1 MIAFLTLCYLGV
13 LAILV
18 ALRVLP
24 NKPIV
29 WMSTLVWSLFLFV
42 VLFVP
47 MQWGAP
53 SGPARVVTAT
63 VQIIPNVAG
72 EVTEVPVQPNV
83 PLNKGDVLFSI
94 DPTPYEAAVDA
105 TGAALAFQEQRLA
118 QYRDLAARD
127 AATRFQVEQ
136 TEAQVARLTADLRA
150 AQWNLDQTTV
160 RAPGDGF
167 VTYLALRPGQRVLS
181 MPFQPAMTF
190 LDTSERVV
198 GVQLH
203 QIYLRHV
210 APGQPVELTF
220 KTRPGQVFSGTVQA
234 VLEVTAGA
242 QAQIGGTVPLATRV
256 HAEPFFVR
264 VALDDDTDLAGLPPG
279 SAGTAAIYTDAVTPT
294 HIIRKVMIRMDA
306 IVSYV
311 WPGL

>member
-1 MIAFLTLCYLGV
+1 
-13 LAILV
+13 
-18 ALRVLP
+18 
-24 NKPIV
+24 
-29 WMSTLVWSLFLFV
+29 
-42 VLFVP
+42 
-47 MQWGAP
+47 
-53 SGPARVVTAT
+53 
-63 VQIIPNVAG
+63 
-72 EVTEVPVQPNV
+72 
-83 PLNKGDVLFSI
+83 
-94 DPTPYEAAVDA
+94 
-105 TGAALAFQEQRLA
+105 
-118 QYRDLAARD
+118 
-127 AATRFQVEQ
+127 
-136 TEAQVARLTADLRA
+136 VARLTADLRA

-160 RAPGDGF
+160 RAPADGF

-190 LDTSERVV
+190 VDTSERIV

-220 KTRPGQVFSGTVQA
+220 KTRPGHVFSGTVEA

-242 QAQIGGTVPLATRV
+242 QAQIGGTVPLAARV

-264 VALDDDTDLAGLPPG
+264 VALDDEDHSSLPPG
-279 SAGTAAIYTDAVTPT
+279 AAGTAAIYTGAVTPT

-306 IVSYV
+306 IVNYV